1 MSNTEN
7 KTELHEVGE
16 TNGNVNTDKTRPGW
30 VKFED
35 ETRDVPLPSI
45 EPPQETATAAVVAST
60 SAQSSPR
67 LPAVLNTETVQVNFD
82 RGDRNVDVSQ
92 NTLSKN
98 VEFVTIRQGF
108 SKYRR
113 CANWMLICR
122 RLASV
127 LLEI

>member
-113 CANWMLICR
+113 CANWKLICR